1 MNIKIKLVDLKRQYL
16 SIKKEIDKAIQNVL
30 NDSAF
35 SGGKYV
41 EEFEKHFA
49 KYIGTKYAVAVN
61 NGTSALH
68 LAMLVL
74 GVGKGDEVIIPA
86 NTFIA
91 TAWAVS
97 YVGATPVFVDCD
109 PKTWQIDPK
118 KVEKAITKKTKVII
132 GVHLYGQSFNVDS
145 IKKIAKKYKLFLV
158 EDCAQAHGALYKN
171 KMVGNFGDL
180 TCFSFYPSKNLGSY
194 GEGGAVV
201 TNNHSYA
208 KRLQLLKNQGSLKKY
223 HHDEIGYNM
232 RMEGFQ
238 GAILDVKLKHLDR
251 WNKRKQRVADMY
263 FKGIKNPSV
272 VSQYQ
277 PEWTKSVYYLY
288 VITIKNRDKF
298 MKFLLKNDI
307 ETGIHYPIPCHL
319 QKAYKFLG
327 YKKGDFP
334 TSEHLANHCVSLP
347 IYPELI
353 DFEIKKIINVVNA
366 YKN

>member
-35 SGGKYV
+35 SDGKYV

-68 LAMLVL
+68 LSMIVL

-86 NTFIA
+86 NTFVA

-109 PKTWQIDPK
+109 PKTWEINPK
-118 KVEKAITKKTKVII
+118 EVEKAITKKTKAII
-132 GVHLYGQSFNVDS
+132 GVHLYGQSFDVNS
-145 IKKIAKKYKLFLV
+145 IKKMAKKHKLFLV
-158 EDCAQAHGALYKN
+158 EDCAQAHGALYRN

-180 TCFSFYPSKNLGSY
+180 ACFSFYPSKNLGSY

-201 TNNHSYA
+201 TNNSSYA

-238 GAILDVKLKHLDR
+238 GAILNVKLKHLDR
-251 WNKRKQRVADMY
+251 WSKRKQRVADMY

-272 VSQYQ
+272 ISQYQ
-277 PEWTKSVYYLY
+277 PEWTKSVYYLF
-288 VITIKNRDKF
+288 VVTVKNRGRF
-298 MKFLLKNDI
+298 MKFLLKNEI

-334 TSEHLANHCVSLP
+334 SSEYLANHCVSIP
-347 IYPELI
+347 IYPELN
-353 DFEIKKIINVVNA
+353 DSEVKKIINVVNA
-366 YKN
+366 YK